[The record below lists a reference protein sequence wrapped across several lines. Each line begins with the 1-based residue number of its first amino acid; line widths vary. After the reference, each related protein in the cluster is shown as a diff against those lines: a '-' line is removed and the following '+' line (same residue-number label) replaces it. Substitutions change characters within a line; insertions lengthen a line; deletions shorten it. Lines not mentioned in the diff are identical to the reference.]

1 MWELQEHALK
11 LVESIKI
18 GQKDEKK
25 SKLFYRGEL
34 RAKHGFQEAEDL
46 LVLLCFHL
54 CDYLFTFRHIIVVV
68 IVHVIVILNRTS
80 SRKASSSVLWTKMV
94 TRHS

>member
-46 LVLLCFHL
+46 LVLLFSPVRLFVHL
-54 CDYLFTFRHIIVVV
+54 
-68 IVHVIVILNRTS
+68 S
-80 SRKASSSVLWTKMV
+80 SYHCGCYCSCYRYS
-94 TRHS
+94 